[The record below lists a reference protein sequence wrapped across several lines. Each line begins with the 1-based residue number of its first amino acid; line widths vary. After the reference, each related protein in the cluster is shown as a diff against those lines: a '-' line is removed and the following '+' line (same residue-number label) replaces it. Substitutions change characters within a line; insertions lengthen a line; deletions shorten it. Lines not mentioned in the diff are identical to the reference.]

1 MKKDNSNTVLLTTSI
16 RDTIKKMDIENKNS
30 LVVVDDKDKVCGIFT
45 LGDFRTA
52 VFNGL
57 DINDEISLV
66 INKNFKYL
74 FDGYLKKDAREI
86 FIKNSLIL
94 DLPIL
99 DKNFQLIKTIN
110 RNDILDVEELNSEK
124 YNLKDIPVVVMAG
137 GKGKRL
143 DPFTRVLP
151 KPLIPYGNKP
161 IILEIMNSFKNFKV
175 NNFYISINYKG
186 KMIKAYFHEH
196 KFPYNINYIE
206 EDKPLGTAGALKKV
220 KGNIKSTFFVTN
232 CDILVYSHYPSIIEF
247 HKKNNHDLTL
257 ITSIRNY
264 PIPYGVC
271 DIDKSGE
278 LIRMREKPEYNLLV
292 NTGLYVLEPNVLELI
307 PDNRSFEMSELI
319 AELNKKKMKVG
330 VFPLSEKSWIDVGQW
345 KDFLKVLK

>member
-1 MKKDNSNTVLLTTSI
+1 
-16 RDTIKKMDIENKNS
+16 MDIENKKS

-45 LGDFRTA
+45 LEISGQRCLMA
-52 VFNGL
+52 L

-74 FDGYLKKDAREI
+74 LMDIWKNARKCLLKK
-86 FIKNSLIL
+86 FIL

-99 DKNFQLIKTIN
+99 DKNFKLIKTIN

-186 KMIKAYFHEH
+186 KMIKAYLM
-196 KFPYNINYIE
+196 NIN
-206 EDKPLGTAGALKKV
+206 
-220 KGNIKSTFFVTN
+220 F
-232 CDILVYSHYPSIIEF
+232 
-247 HKKNNHDLTL
+247 LT
-257 ITSIRNY
+257 I
-264 PIPYGVC
+264 
-271 DIDKSGE
+271 
-278 LIRMREKPEYNLLV
+278 
-292 NTGLYVLEPNVLELI
+292 
-307 PDNRSFEMSELI
+307 
-319 AELNKKKMKVG
+319 
-330 VFPLSEKSWIDVGQW
+330 
-345 KDFLKVLK
+345 